1 MPIILKKLSFY
12 KVSRDRKR
20 TVSEKEKVP
29 KYSVDAPEHLLDPI
43 IAF

>member
-1 MPIILKKLSFY
+1 MSPGTEKGQSLKKE
-12 KVSRDRKR
+12 
-20 TVSEKEKVP
+20 TVP